1 MSEAARDTVTAL
13 RPGTDMP
20 NPMAAATAL
29 LRRLVERSAGG
40 GDGAPLTNATAL
52 DAYRKDLG
60 TLMRALDGWPPLARL
75 CVGLNLTP
83 FDRDLLLLC
92 GAVQMNPALLA
103 STAGAVRGHPTF
115 ALAFALFGES
125 SWAGMAPDG
134 PLQRYRLIL
143 AEPDEF
149 LLRAPLRIDEVV
161 FSYLLNGAASD
172 ARVRDLI
179 ESVPVPTFL
188 PRSHER
194 IAERIV
200 SLWRA
205 GAPAAA
211 AGVVQLSGEDP
222 TAPSAIAAR
231 ACDLHGVRLAMI
243 RSADVPNTAG
253 DRAGVARLWE
263 REHAMSSAVLYLDLC
278 DDGPET
284 SRAAL
289 ELAEILG
296 APLILATREPV
307 FLRRLGAVRIE
318 VARPG
323 TLEQIE
329 VWRHA
334 LPAGTF
340 CPPESLESVAAQFRG
355 GWITAE
361 AVAATLRGTLEAGA
375 DPAVVAGALHDAC
388 RLASRRRLDSLAA
401 RITCAVGWDDL
412 VVPSHTSKPLREIAG
427 QLRNRARVYETWGFG
442 DRSERGLGVSAL
454 FHGDS
459 GTGKTL
465 AAEVIANELALD
477 LYRVDLSRV
486 VSKYIG
492 ETEKNLRRVFDAAE
506 ESGAIL
512 LFDEADALFGKRSE
526 VKDSHDRYANV
537 EVSYLLSRMETY
549 RGLAILT
556 TNFRQALDS
565 AFVRRIRFIV
575 HFPFPDVSQR
585 AAIWSRAFPAKTPI
599 QDVNPAAL
607 ARMAVTGGS
616 IRNIAVAAA
625 FLAADAH
632 QPVSHAHIL
641 AAATTEYAK
650 LNKSLTDAE
659 TRGLQ

>member
-1 MSEAARDTVTAL
+1 MSEAARENVTAL
-13 RPGTDMP
+13 RTPTAPP
-20 NPMAAATAL
+20 NPMAAVTAL
-29 LRRLVERSAGG
+29 LRRLIERSSSSN
-40 GDGAPLTNATAL
+40 DAPLTSATAL
-52 DAYRKDLG
+52 DSYRKELDAL
-60 TLMRALDGWPPLARL
+60 LKALDGWPALARL
-75 CVGLNLTP
+75 CAGLDLTP
-83 FDRDLLLLC
+83 FERDLLLLC
-92 GAVQMNPALLA
+92 GAVQMNPALLT

-115 ALAFALFGES
+115 ALAFALFGEL
-125 SWAGMAPDG
+125 SWTGMATDG
-134 PLQRYRLIL
+134 ALQRYRLIL
-143 AEPDEF
+143 AESEEF

-161 FSYLLNGAASD
+161 FSFLLNGVASD
-172 ARVRDLI
+172 ARVRDLV
-179 ESVPVPTFL
+179 EPVPVPTFL
-188 PRSHER
+188 PRPHER

-200 SLWRA
+200 SVWRA
-205 GAPAAA
+205 GDRTVAG
-211 AGVVQLSGEDP
+211 GVVQLSCEDV

-231 ACDLHGVRLAMI
+231 ACDLLGVRLAMI

-263 REHAMSSAVLYLDLC
+263 REHAMSGAVLFLDLC

-284 SRAAL
+284 SRAPL
-289 ELAEILG
+289 ELAEILD

-307 FLRRLGAVRIE
+307 FLRRLSAARIE
-318 VARPG
+318 VPRPS
-323 TLEQIE
+323 TLEQTE

-340 CPPESLESVAAQFRG
+340 CPPEILESVAAQFRG

-361 AVAATLRGTLEAGA
+361 AVAATLRGTLEVGA
-375 DPAVVAGALHDAC
+375 EPALVARALHDAC

-401 RITCAVGWDDL
+401 RITCTVGWEDL
-412 VVPSHTSKPLREIAG
+412 VVPSHTSKPLHEIAG

-442 DRSERGLGVSAL
+442 DRSDRGLGVSAL

-585 AAIWSRAFPAKTPI
+585 AAIWSRAFPTKTPT
-599 QDVNPAAL
+599 QNVNPAAL

-616 IRNIAVAAA
+616 IRNIAIAAA

-632 QPVSHAHIL
+632 QPVSHSHIL
-641 AAATTEYAK
+641 AAATTEYGK

-659 TRGLQ
+659 TRGWQ